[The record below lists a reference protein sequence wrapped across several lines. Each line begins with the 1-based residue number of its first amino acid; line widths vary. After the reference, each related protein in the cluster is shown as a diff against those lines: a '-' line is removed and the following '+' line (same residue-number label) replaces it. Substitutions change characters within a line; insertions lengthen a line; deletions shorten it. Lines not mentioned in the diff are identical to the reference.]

1 MSNIIPEFENR
12 FNNLKEK
19 LEDNEKK
26 FEKSIGA
33 IQEKSEGLKTA
44 SEKIDEYGKKIE
56 NSVQSVDEA
65 NSQYV
70 NELSKAADILRSKTN
85 KQ

>member
-1 MSNIIPEFENR
+1 MIPEFENR
-12 FNNLKEK
+12 FNELKK
-19 LEDNEKK
+19 KMSVNEKNI
-26 FEKSIGA
+26 ESSIEV
-33 IQEKSEGLKTA
+33 IQEKSEGLKNS

-56 NSVQSVDEA
+56 SSVQSVDDA

-85 KQ
+85 NP